1 MHPNQYQAFAPQ
13 CDRLLT
19 IKEVCERLRCSR
31 STIYLL
37 IGSKR
42 LKSIR
47 LNARRYVRLSDLSAF
62 IASLSSDGEG
72 N

>member
-1 MHPNQYQAFAPQ
+1 MHPNQYQAFAPLG
-13 CDRLLT
+13 DRLLT
-19 IKEVCERLRCSR
+19 IKEVCDRLRCSR
-31 STIYLL
+31 STFYLL
-37 IGSKR
+37 IAAKR

-47 LNARRYVRLSDLSAF
+47 LNARRYVRLSDLNDF